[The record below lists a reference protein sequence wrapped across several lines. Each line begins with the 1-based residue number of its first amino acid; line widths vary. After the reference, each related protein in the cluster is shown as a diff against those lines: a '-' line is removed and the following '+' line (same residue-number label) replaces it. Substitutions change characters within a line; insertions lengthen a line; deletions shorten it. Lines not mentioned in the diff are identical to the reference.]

1 MANMCLEVDWKFDK
15 WGRSGVGFGWG
26 RGWGLRDSVNDWMK
40 VQLGKVS
47 TLRYHLPKFLLKDG
61 TFRSLLYTEL
71 VPSFTLYL
79 SYFNVNLL
87 LSITVIS

>member
-40 VQLGKVS
+40 VQLGKVFIPYGTTS
-47 TLRYHLPKFLLKDG
+47 QSFLVHFG
-61 TFRSLLYTEL
+61 AYCTQT
-71 VPSFTLYL
+71 
-79 SYFNVNLL
+79 
-87 LSITVIS
+87 